1 MQQEVTQNPITPE
14 TCFVPKTHEGKG
26 RRTAVAPGATAARYL
41 HYGRITLA
49 AGDAPLQF
57 NSNDHEIGLIGLR
70 GKATVKVNGET
81 FTLDQY
87 DAVYVSRDSEIEVG
101 PDGPDGCDLAEVS
114 APVEKRYP
122 TKFVSYKDVRQNP
135 KLHLIAG
142 KPPAERDLNV
152 LIGANV
158 EAGRIMA
165 GVTFST
171 PGNWT
176 SWPPHEHSKLLE
188 EAYLFID
195 MPAPSFGV
203 QFVYTDPQ
211 KPELV
216 QVVRE
221 GDCVLMPQ
229 GYHPN
234 VAAPGGQINFL
245 WMMAAVREG
254 EDRLYGVVNV
264 QPEYAAGG
272 SGLEA
277 VSDKK

>member
-1 MQQEVTQNPITPE
+1 MDQEVIQNPITPE

-41 HYGRITLA
+41 HYGRITIA
-49 AGDAPLQF
+49 AGDAPIKF
-57 NSNDHEIGLIGLR
+57 NSEDHEIGLINLN
-70 GKATVKVNGET
+70 GKATVRTADET
-81 FTLDQY
+81 FELDRY
-87 DAVYVSRDSEIEVG
+87 DAVYVPRDSDIEVDA
-101 PDGPDGCDLAEVS
+101 PEGCDLAEVS
-114 APVEKRYP
+114 APVAKRYP
-122 TKFVSYKDVRQNP
+122 VKFVSYKEVRQNP

-176 SWPPHEHSKLLE
+176 SWPPHEHAEMLE
-188 EAYLFID
+188 EAYLYVD
-195 MPAPSFGV
+195 MPAPGWGI
-203 QFVYTDPQ
+203 QLVYTDPG

-216 QVVRE
+216 AVVRE
-221 GDCVLMPQ
+221 GDCVLMPK

-234 VAAPGGQINFL
+234 VAAPGGAINFL
-245 WMMAAVREG
+245 WMMAANREG
-254 EDRLYGVVNV
+254 EDRQYGVVNV

-277 VSDKK
+277 SRATR

>member
-1 MQQEVTQNPITPE
+1 MIQNPITPE

-26 RRTAVAPGATAARYL
+26 RRTAVAPGETAARYL
-41 HYGRITLA
+41 HYGRITLD
-49 AGDAPLQF
+49 AGDAPVEF
-57 NSNDHEIGLIGLR
+57 NSGEHEIGLICLN
-70 GKATVKVNGET
+70 GKASVRANTES
-81 FTLDQY
+81 FELDRY
-87 DAVYVSRDSEIEVG
+87 DAVYVPRDSQIAVEASG
-101 PDGPDGCDLAEVS
+101 PSGCDLAEVS
-114 APVEKRYP
+114 APVDKRYP
-122 TKFVSYKDVRQNP
+122 MKFVSYKEVRENP

-245 WMMAAVREG
+245 WMMAAIREG